1 MLNNRR
7 PQLCKNPVRGEGGG
21 HNFHFLSGLVFF
33 FKEAQKLCIS
43 FFRGAD
49 RKSTLKLFFYIGHR
63 QKFRPSLGLW
73 WGGGGG
79 IVCRN
84 EMELVK
90 LVEVVIATTHLVILT
105 HLEFPARKRVFS

>member
-7 PQLCKNPVRGEGGG
+7 LQLCKNPVRGEEGG

-49 RKSTLKLFFYIGHR
+49 REINPQVVLLHR
-63 QKFRPSLGLW
+63 APTNIQAIFGIVRGET
-73 WGGGGG
+73 GGGGG
-79 IVCRN
+79 G
-84 EMELVK
+84 EGKGSLQK
-90 LVEVVIATTHLVILT
+90 
-105 HLEFPARKRVFS
+105 